1 MDATGDT
8 LKFLTQFIRHP
19 QQAGAVMAS
28 GHKLCSLL
36 ARTAGV
42 QNANIIVEFGT
53 GTGAVTEEI
62 LKMKS
67 ETARL
72 IGIEINQQFA
82 AETQERC
89 PDAEIV
95 NDNVARVGNVLNDR
109 GLHASDCIVSG
120 LPWVNFSEV
129 TQDKILDATVNVL
142 RPGGR
147 LVTFAYLHGFLL
159 PSARRFRSKLQ
170 ERFSDVGMT
179 RVVWA
184 NFPPAFVFWADK
196 KRTAPNNTNGIAT
209 RCRLPP

>member
-62 LKMKS
+62 LKAKS

-72 IGIEINQQFA
+72 IGIEINRQFA
-82 AETQERC
+82 TETQERC
-89 PDAEIV
+89 PGAEII
-95 NDNVARVGNVLNDR
+95 NDSVVRVGNVLTDR
-109 GLHASDCIVSG
+109 GLHVSDCIVSG

-129 TQDKILDATVNVL
+129 TQDEILDATVNAL

-159 PSARRFRSKLQ
+159 PSARRFRSKLK

-196 KRTAPNNTNGIAT
+196 KRTAPNNTNGI
-209 RCRLPP
+209 

>member
-1 MDATGDT
+1 
-8 LKFLTQFIRHP
+8 
-19 QQAGAVMAS
+19 MAS
-28 GHKLCSLL
+28 GEKLCSLL
-36 ARTAGV
+36 AQTADV

-62 LKMKS
+62 LKRKS

-82 AETQERC
+82 AETQARC

-95 NDNVARVGNVLNDR
+95 NDNVARVGNVLNDK

-120 LPWVNFSEV
+120 LPWANFSEV

-142 RPGGR
+142 RPDGR
-147 LVTFAYLHGFLL
+147 LVTFAYFYGILL
-159 PSARRFRSKLQ
+159 PSSKRFHSKLQ

-179 RVVWA
+179 PVVWA

-196 KRTAPNNTNGIAT
+196 KSSP
-209 RCRLPP
+209 